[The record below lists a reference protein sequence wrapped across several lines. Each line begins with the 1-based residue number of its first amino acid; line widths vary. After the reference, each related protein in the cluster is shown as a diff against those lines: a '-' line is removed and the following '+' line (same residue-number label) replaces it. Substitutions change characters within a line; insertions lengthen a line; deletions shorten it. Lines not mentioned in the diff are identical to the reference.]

1 MNGLT
6 PRKILLLVVTFLVLG
21 SLFILQDRQHFPTKL
36 GLDIQGGMQ
45 IVLEAKDTKDIKVT
59 REVMTSVIAVVRNRV
74 DAFGV
79 AEPLIQRKGDRQV
92 IVELAGI
99 KDPERAR
106 RLIGRTAQLEFME
119 QVKGKD
125 GKVTWKPTGLTGS
138 MLKNAKAEPGSGF
151 GQGGWVV
158 SIAFD
163 RQGAQLFGQLTSR
176 LVGQPLGIALDGQI
190 ISSPNVNEPILQG
203 TAQISGDF
211 TAQAAQDLAIQLKAG
226 SLPVPLVEIENRTVG
241 PTLGQ
246 DTVTHS
252 IRAGI
257 IGFILVAL
265 FMLFTY
271 RLPGLVADIA
281 LAIYTV
287 LVLAIFHLI
296 PITLTVP
303 GIAGFVLSI
312 GMAVDANVLI
322 FERTKEELKRG
333 RTLYSAIEI
342 GFKRAF
348 TSIFDSNMNTLLT
361 CAVLYYF
368 GTGLVRGFALTL
380 ALGVIVSLFTAIS
393 VTRALLHQILE
404 AKNLKNHAYFGV
416 DTKPEAAQ
424 KG

>member
-1 MNGLT
+1 MT
-6 PRKILLLVVTFLVLG
+6 PRKIILMVVTILVLG
-21 SLFILQDRQHFPTKL
+21 ALFILQDRTHFPTKL

-45 IVLEAKDTKDIKVT
+45 LVLEAKDTKDIKVT
-59 REVMTSVIAVVRNRV
+59 KEVMKSVIAVVRNRV

-79 AEPLIQRKGDRQV
+79 SEPLIQRKGDRQV
-92 IVELAGI
+92 IVELPGI

-106 RLIGRTAQLEFME
+106 RLIGKTAQLEFVE
-119 QVKGKD
+119 QIQGMDKKS
-125 GKVTWKPTGLTGS
+125 TEWKSTGLTGR
-138 MLKNAKAEPGSGF
+138 MLSDAKAEPNSGA
-151 GQGGWVV
+151 GGGWAVA
-158 SIAFD
+158 ITFD
-163 RQGAQLFGQLTSR
+163 SQGAKLFGDITSR
-176 LVGQPLGIALDGQI
+176 LVGKPLGITLDGKI

-203 TAQISGDF
+203 NASISGSF
-211 TAQAAQDLAIQLKAG
+211 TAQQAQDLAIQLKAG
-226 SLPVPLVEIENRTVG
+226 SLPVPLDEIENRTVG

-246 DTVTHS
+246 DTVNHS

-257 IGFILVAL
+257 VGFILVAL
-265 FMLFTY
+265 FMVFIY
-271 RLPGLVADIA
+271 RLPGMVADIA
-281 LAIYTV
+281 LAIYAV
-287 LVLAIFHLI
+287 FVLAIFHLI
-296 PITLTVP
+296 PVTLTVP
-303 GIAGFVLSI
+303 GIAGFILSI

-380 ALGVIVSLFTAIS
+380 AIGVIVSLFTAIS

-404 AKNLKNHAYFGV
+404 AKNLKKASFFGV
-416 DTKPEAAQ
+416 NVAPVEQ
-424 KG
+424 KN

>member
-119 QVKGKD
+119 QIKGKD

-138 MLKNAKAEPGSGF
+138 MLKDAKAEPGSGF
-151 GQGGWVV
+151 GSNGWVV

-252 IRAGI
+252 IRAGL
-257 IGFILVAL
+257 IGFVLVAL

-281 LAIYTV
+281 LAIYSV

-416 DTKPEAAQ
+416 ETKPEAAQ

>member
-1 MNGLT
+1 MNA
-6 PRKILLLVVTFLVLG
+6 RKIILMVVTVLILG
-21 SLFILQDRQHFPTKL
+21 ALWILQDRQHFPTKL

-45 IVLEAKDTKDIKVT
+45 LVLEAKDTKDVKVT
-59 REVMTSVIAVVRNRV
+59 NEVMSSVIKVVRNRV

-79 AEPLIQRKGDRQV
+79 AEPLIQKKGDRQI
-92 IVELAGI
+92 IVEMPGI

-106 RLIGRTAQLEFME
+106 RLIGRTAQLVFME
-119 QVKGKD
+119 PIKGKD
-125 GKVTWKPTGLTGS
+125 GKTEWKPTELTGR
-138 MLKNAKAEPGSGF
+138 MLTDAKAQPSMGSG
-151 GQGGWVV
+151 WEV
-158 SIAFD
+158 SIAFNHE
-163 RQGAQLFGQLTSR
+163 GSQLFGELTTK
-176 LVGQPLGIALDGQI
+176 LVGQPLGIALDGKV
-190 ISSPNVNEPILQG
+190 ISSPKVNEPILQG
-203 TAQISGDF
+203 NAQISGNF
-211 TAQAAQDLAIQLKAG
+211 TAQEAQDLAVQLKAG
-226 SLPVPLVEIENRTVG
+226 SLVVPLVEIENRTVG

-246 DTVTHS
+246 DTVMHS

-257 IGFILVAL
+257 VGFILVAL
-265 FMLFTY
+265 FMLGYY

-281 LAIYTV
+281 LSIYAI

-296 PITLTVP
+296 PVTLTVP
-303 GIAGFVLSI
+303 GIAGFILSI

-348 TSIFDSNMNTLLT
+348 TSIFDSNMTTLLT

-380 ALGVIVSLFTAIS
+380 AIGVLVSLFTAVS

-404 AKNLKNHAYFGV
+404 GKGLKKAAYFGV
-416 DTKPEAAQ
+416 KLPTEGK
-424 KG
+424 